1 MVVNGDREDFLGP
14 FLADH
19 VIVEEVENLGGLG
32 QLVEAHLRRL
42 GQLLF
47 DYVVTEIYAFVT
59 DIDARTGDEL
69 LHLLLRLP
77 AK

>member
-1 MVVNGDREDFLGP
+1 MVVNGDREDLLGP
-14 FLADH
+14 FLANY
-19 VIVEEVENLGGLG
+19 VVVEEVEDLGRLG

-47 DYVVTEIYAFVT
+47 DYVVTEVYTFVA